1 MKRLW
6 GFALVAALLV
16 TGLSCGDSTGPSGPG
31 QIKVRLT
38 SPNSGLDSAI
48 VFTITGPAPLTSATA
63 GTGLRAFQQPLGGTS
78 TEFALVGLLAYERR
92 HDPHDRGVGHARAG
106 SIQRLDS
113 RRGDAELS
121 AAVAAEWLRARA
133 DPLVAGLRRRL
144 RALPD
149 APQAVFQTS
158 SQALI

>member
-31 QIKVRLT
+31 QLKVRLT

-78 TEFALVGLLAYERR
+78 TEFALVGLLTNGAT
-92 HDPHDRGVGHARAG
+92 
-106 SIQRLDS
+106 ILT
-113 RRGDAELS
+113 
-121 AAVAAEWLRARA
+121 
-133 DPLVAGLRRRL
+133 LVAGLRRRL